1 MEAAP
6 EAPSPGRAQP
16 AQTLQAALQQLLEN
30 AAAGQGPQGADF
42 EAIGAIAE
50 AAAAVAEE
58 MEEEQEGSSDEE
70 GVAAPAEVAAGGGG
84 VPALFQQLEQQ
95 ALARADEMA
104 VQQPPQPQPAAAA
117 GPEHAM
123 SQHTQRLWRLS
134 PPAAAG
140 SLLWSLLGS
149 GLVQWE
155 VAHRDPACE
164 LPRCCAQLPGCRS
177 VHWIGSIALHQVDAR
192 PFLCP
197 SPAGAPSAEV
207 SAAHWRALQSLAQL
221 AAAASLPAAAHS
233 AALQLVQQ
241 LAEGS
246 LQSVPEAVATSLDV
260 PAALVPGLQQ
270 LQVAPSASGYQPD
283 QVRK

>member
-104 VQQPPQPQPAAAA
+104 VQQPPQPPPAAAA

-164 LPRCCAQLPGCRS
+164 LPQLLCSLPGCQP
-177 VHWIGSIALHQVDAR
+177 VHSIDSTALHQVDAR
-192 PFLCP
+192 SFFALLLQALLRRKFPLHT
-197 SPAGAPSAEV
+197 GAPCSRWLSWQPPPACLPP
-207 SAAHWRALQSLAQL
+207 HTAQHCRWCSSWQR
-221 AAAASLPAAAHS
+221 AASSRCPKRLPRRWMCRQRWCQACS
-233 AALQLVQQ
+233 SCRWPLPL
-241 LAEGS
+241 
-246 LQSVPEAVATSLDV
+246 PATSLT
-260 PAALVPGLQQ
+260 
-270 LQVAPSASGYQPD
+270 
-283 QVRK
+283 R